1 MGTARHRFGSTLS
14 ALPSRFPHG
23 SPNRSPRRSPKRF
36 PTLAA
41 VAAAGLSL
49 VLVAGC
55 GGGGDTGEAK
65 TKDGKTVISMG
76 LFGVM
81 GFKESGL
88 LDRYMEENPDIL
100 IEADVA
106 GDEQTYYT
114 ALQTHLAAGSGL
126 KDIQGIEIGRAKELV
141 DTRSDKFADLSK
153 TPGLDHFLPW
163 KSSQVTTEDGKLL
176 GLGTDIGPMAVC
188 YRKDLFEQAGLPTE
202 RAEVEKLWEG
212 DWAKY
217 VDVGRDFKEGNKKDK
232 VAFMDSSS
240 GLFNAM
246 IYGDEK
252 QFYDKDG
259 ELIYN
264 DNPVVKDAWKLAAD
278 AAESG
283 LTAKLRQFQPGWDPG
298 LANGTF
304 ATAVCPAWMLAHIS
318 EKAGPANQGKWDVA
332 RAPKG
337 ANWGGAFLGVMDNSP
352 VKKEAADLIAWL
364 TAPEQQAVIFE
375 KLGNF
380 PSSKTALDIPEVAN
394 GKSEYFSDAPIGQIF
409 GDAAKEIPDEQVLG
423 RKDGTIKD
431 TFSAGLQ
438 LIEGQGKS
446 PDEAWKTTDERIKKL
461 TR

>member
-1 MGTARHRFGSTLS
+1 MGTARNRFGSTLAS
-14 ALPSRFPHG
+14 VTA
-23 SPNRSPRRSPKRF
+23 
-36 PTLAA
+36 AA
-41 VAAAGLSL
+41 VSL

-55 GGGGDTGEAK
+55 GSGDDTGKAR

-81 GFKESGL
+81 GFKETDL
-88 LDRYMEENPDIL
+88 LDRYMKENPGIL

-141 DTRSDKFADLSK
+141 DTRADKFADLSK
-153 TPGLDHFLPW
+153 TGNLDHFLPW
-163 KSSQVTTEDGKLL
+163 KSNQVTTGDGKLL

-188 YRKDLFEQAGLPTE
+188 YRKDLFEQAGLPTD
-202 RAEVEKLWEG
+202 RAEVAKLWEG
-212 DWAKY
+212 DWSKY
-217 VDVGRDFKEGNKKDK
+217 VDVGRDFKKQSKDTK
-232 VAFMDSSS
+232 VSFMDSSS

-259 ELIYN
+259 KLIYQ
-264 DNPVVKDAWKLAAD
+264 DNPVVKDAWSLASD

-298 LANGTF
+298 LSNSTF
-304 ATAVCPAWMLAHIS
+304 ATTVCPAWMLAHIS
-318 EKAGPANQGKWDVA
+318 EKAGPANKGKWDVA
-332 RAPKG
+332 KAPKG
-337 ANWGGAFLGVMDNSP
+337 ANWGGSFLGVMESSP
-352 VKKEAADLIAWL
+352 VKEEAKKLVAWL
-364 TAPEQQAVIFE
+364 SAPEQQAYIFE

-380 PSSKTALDIPEVAN
+380 PSSKTALDMPAVAN
-394 GKSEYFSDAPIGQIF
+394 GTSAYFNNAPIGQIF
-409 GDAAKEIPDEQVLG
+409 GDAAKEIPDEQILG
-423 RKDGTIKD
+423 RKDGSIKD

-438 LIEGQGKS
+438 LIEAQGKS
-446 PDEAWKTTDERIKKL
+446 PDEAWKTTDERIQKL
-461 TR
+461 AR